1 MINEKY
7 IWRAES
13 DVAAILFELGI
24 TGSSNEILDPK
35 KDIRNQL
42 GLDSQEV
49 MTLVEIV
56 SSLAISAKPLHED
69 NVNTLNDLINYLV
82 AHRDNWLHKDVP
94 FILQG
99 STVINRDID
108 SVFGY
113 IKDYQRWPKILSHVS
128 KIEPDND
135 DGRLQSF
142 IMHIEELGTGQEYFV
157 KSWRYVNEELRVIDF
172 SQPLPPKGFRCHKGG
187 WRFQSLDEGRTRLI
201 SYHGFSLSDDANA
214 EDAIVLIR
222 KHIHAALST
231 WARYGNGENNA

>member
-187 WRFQSLDEGRTRLI
+187 WRFQSLGEGRTRLI